1 MRPSI
6 CRWLPGALA
15 LAASAAVLTA
25 QDIDPKELRMSA
37 APYLPKP
44 VYNILTEARLVDVG
58 VVVRDNR
65 GHAVSGLTKADFQ
78 IHDNGKPREVTAF
91 SVHNF
96 VPAAAAPAAIPA
108 GAPAAAPEKP
118 RFVGLVFDDLGMPAG
133 DLSHARTAA
142 KRFLKS
148 GMAAND
154 RVGVLTI
161 SSGLVLSFTAD
172 QAAIEQAID
181 KVVLRERKNESAGCP
196 RLLPYDAYVIAN
208 HLDSAALDAKVDEL
222 LVCEPSICV
231 RRASSRNSS
240 GPPPA
245 CQQAVQ
251 LVQSTAN
258 QLWEQVRLQSRTV
271 ILTLE
276 NFVDAMAQL
285 DGQRAILLASSGFL
299 SGTLEFDEDEV
310 VGRALRSDVVI
321 NSLDA
326 KGLYTVDG
334 PEPGQGATVRS
345 RIYAQGL
352 GSRPKESSNDA
363 MANLADA
370 TGGLFFHNSNDL
382 ETGFREL
389 GMQPETSY
397 LLGYA
402 PDPPDGKYHHLKVS
416 LTSGHRETVQAR
428 KGYMAV
434 AAPPG
439 KPAPALRRIDRE
451 VLGASQLDEA
461 PVKLVARPDK
471 LENGNPV
478 ARLSFQW
485 DVTRLA
491 FKLQDGARSQQ
502 LHMVAALLD
511 GKGSFVTG
519 KEGVAEMALSEASF
533 ALLAPGGLNFL
544 LHLEAPAGVYKLRLV
559 AADEGDAHVSASTQA
574 VELK

>member
-1 MRPSI
+1 MRWPI
-6 CRWLPGALA
+6 DRWLRVPLA
-15 LAASAAVLTA
+15 LAAAAVLAA
-25 QDIDPKELRMSA
+25 QGIDPKEMRMSA
-37 APYLPKP
+37 VPYLPKP
-44 VYNILTEARLVDVG
+44 AYSMRAEARLVDVG

-65 GHAVSGLTKADFQ
+65 GHSVSGLTKGDFQ

-96 VPAAAAPAAIPA
+96 VPAAAAPSATIPA
-108 GAPAAAPEKP
+108 GAPARQPEKP
-118 RFVGLVFDDLGMPAG
+118 RFVGLVFDDLGMPPG
-133 DLSHARTAA
+133 DLYHARTAA
-142 KRFLKS
+142 KRFLES
-148 GMAAND
+148 GMAAGD

-161 SSGLVLSFTAD
+161 SSGMVLPFTAD
-172 QAAIEQAID
+172 LAAIEQAID
-181 KVVLRERKNESAGCP
+181 KVVLRERKTGSTGCP

-231 RRASSRNSS
+231 RPASSRNSS
-240 GPPPA
+240 GPRPA

-251 LVQSTAN
+251 LVQATAN

-334 PEPGQGATVRS
+334 PEPGQGTTVRS

-352 GSRPKESSNDA
+352 GTRPKESSNDA
-363 MANLADA
+363 MANLAEA

-382 ETGFREL
+382 EMGFREL

-402 PDPPDGKYHHLKVS
+402 PDPPDGKYHHLKVT
-416 LTSGHRETVQAR
+416 LTSGHHETVQAR

-439 KPAPALRRIDRE
+439 KPAPVRRIDRE

-461 PVKLVARPDK
+461 PVKLVARQDEPGSGK
-471 LENGNPV
+471 L
-478 ARLSFQW
+478 AAKISFQW
-485 DVTRLA
+485 DVTHLA
-491 FKLQDGARSQQ
+491 FKTNGGVRSQK

-511 GKGSFVTG
+511 GKGNFVTG
-519 KEGVAEMALSEASF
+519 KEGVAELALSETTF
-533 ALLAPGGLNFL
+533 ALLAPSGLNL
-544 LHLEAPAGVYKLRLV
+544 VLRLEAPPGTYQLRLV

-574 VELK
+574 LELK